1 MCKNT
6 LDIETK
12 EVSMI
17 QSARTR
23 NQYQR
28 AIENFVSCTAG
39 HSAHCVQLGHLDDD
53 HMTIWTWTISVHL
66 GDRFCESLAQLPSL
80 SESEY
85 YGKVE

>member
-1 MCKNT
+1 MRSPLSNQQEQGTNIKGQLKILHPALPVT
-6 LDIETK
+6 LLTVCI
-12 EVSMI
+12 
-17 QSARTR
+17 
-23 NQYQR
+23 
-28 AIENFVSCTAG
+28 C
-39 HSAHCVQLGHLDDD
+39 LGHLDDD